1 MWWRWRWNLYMDT
14 GSGSKNVCLCR
25 STDFTPLGMK
35 ATGNFSSPSVTL
47 IFSYTS
53 LIETLILAGLW
64 DWRRLMIFCFFF
76 SLSGGSISL
85 ACTRVKIGCF
95 CHRRVCDQ
103 YCSWRTKSCLGFTGF
118 RDRGCLKNN
127 RLSWWFWNRWQVGL
141 ANEVQGVPNYSESPP
156 PPPYTH
162 THTCTHQIFIACL
175 IGFT

>member
-76 SLSGGSISL
+76 HYQGVVYPWLVPEWKLGVFVIGGCVTNIVLEGPSHVLDSLVLVTEVVWRTTGFPGGSG
-85 ACTRVKIGCF
+85 IGDRWVWPMKF
-95 CHRRVCDQ
+95 R
-103 YCSWRTKSCLGFTGF
+103 GFQTIQNP
-118 RDRGCLKNN
+118 LP
-127 RLSWWFWNRWQVGL
+127 L
-141 ANEVQGVPNYSESPP
+141 PP
-156 PPPYTH
+156 TH
-162 THTCTHQIFIACL
+162 THTHAHIKFS
-175 IGFT
+175 